1 MLLRGLEQNG
11 YDAMAHEIAR
21 ACVDHATKVYNDTST
36 LWENYA
42 PEFPYPGVR
51 DGNWMCA
58 RDFVGW
64 SGLIPISIL
73 YEYVMGI
80 KSDPVHSKIRWDVRL
95 TDAHGIVDYPFG
107 DTPIT
112 LRCEARANQ
121 EDEPVITVESPI
133 PVEVEVCWGDG
144 CRKVFTTPN

>member
-1 MLLRGLEQNG
+1 M
-11 YDAMAHEIAR
+11 
-21 ACVDHATKVYNDTST
+21 
-36 LWENYA
+36 
-42 PEFPYPGVR
+42 
-51 DGNWMCA
+51 
-58 RDFVGW
+58 
-64 SGLIPISIL
+64 
-73 YEYVMGI
+73 
-80 KSDPVHSKIRWDVRL
+80 RL

-144 CRKVFTTPN
+144 CRKVFTTGK